1 MRQTIKTFWAHR
13 KKNGWLIAEIA
24 LISLLSFYFVDHT
37 LMIGYNTYIC
47 RADGEFEREHLV
59 TGYVAHIT
67 KKENNNVSYNY
78 DITGK
83 DLANLYALREY
94 LMAMP
99 EVQSVCF
106 TDDFIGYR
114 SWHQDVIVYPE
125 GDTTRTCP
133 VYSQNFVPGQH
144 YFETQGLT
152 PVDGSPM
159 TQILSEECPND
170 GVVISRS
177 LAISLFGNDQVVGR
191 TIVVNREKQ
200 DPPLVKHC
208 KIMGVLKDVKIDP
221 NERYCYTIFEP
232 VVIVDNMPRLLLR
245 LKPEANAREFL
256 AKWVENRLERDD
268 YCVTSLQ
275 IYEDSMGNS
284 HSITGTTVFLFFIGI
299 LLCLFMLNVVIGT
312 LGTFWLQIRKRTG
325 DIGIMRSFGAKRRTI
340 FGMIWKEAALL
351 TFIACLIGQI
361 IWLQIA
367 VNSGLADGGIELK
380 SGRETEW
387 ITQFWPHF
395 LVVSAVQI
403 LLLLAIVTLG
413 IIIPTLIAM
422 YRKPVNALRH
432 E

>member
-37 LMIGYNTYIC
+37 LMIGYNTNIC

-177 LAISLFGNDQVVGR
+177 LAISLSPSFPVKRIMMPLASVKSPR
-191 TIVVNREKQ
+191 AAIRYCEKLLFIFLS
-200 DPPLVKHC
+200 PPL
-208 KIMGVLKDVKIDP
+208 
-221 NERYCYTIFEP
+221 F
-232 VVIVDNMPRLLLR
+232 
-245 LKPEANAREFL
+245 
-256 AKWVENRLERDD
+256 
-268 YCVTSLQ
+268 YCVMSVSSRKMFSR
-275 IYEDSMGNS
+275 DACD
-284 HSITGTTVFLFFIGI
+284 
-299 LLCLFMLNVVIGT
+299 LCVAF
-312 LGTFWLQIRKRTG
+312 
-325 DIGIMRSFGAKRRTI
+325 S
-340 FGMIWKEAALL
+340 
-351 TFIACLIGQI
+351 
-361 IWLQIA
+361 
-367 VNSGLADGGIELK
+367 
-380 SGRETEW
+380 
-387 ITQFWPHF
+387 
-395 LVVSAVQI
+395 
-403 LLLLAIVTLG
+403 
-413 IIIPTLIAM
+413 
-422 YRKPVNALRH
+422 
-432 E
+432 

>member
-133 VYSQNFVPGQH
+133 VYSQNFVP
-144 YFETQGLT
+144 
-152 PVDGSPM
+152 
-159 TQILSEECPND
+159 
-170 GVVISRS
+170 
-177 LAISLFGNDQVVGR
+177 A
-191 TIVVNREKQ
+191 
-200 DPPLVKHC
+200 
-208 KIMGVLKDVKIDP
+208 
-221 NERYCYTIFEP
+221 
-232 VVIVDNMPRLLLR
+232 LLR
-245 LKPEANAREFL
+245 N
-256 AKWVENRLERDD
+256 
-268 YCVTSLQ
+268 
-275 IYEDSMGNS
+275 
-284 HSITGTTVFLFFIGI
+284 TGTYP
-299 LLCLFMLNVVIGT
+299 CR
-312 LGTFWLQIRKRTG
+312 W
-325 DIGIMRSFGAKRRTI
+325 
-340 FGMIWKEAALL
+340 
-351 TFIACLIGQI
+351 
-361 IWLQIA
+361 
-367 VNSGLADGGIELK
+367 
-380 SGRETEW
+380 
-387 ITQFWPHF
+387 
-395 LVVSAVQI
+395 
-403 LLLLAIVTLG
+403 
-413 IIIPTLIAM
+413 
-422 YRKPVNALRH
+422 
-432 E
+432 